1 MRALTQA
8 QRRYD
13 RQLPAEANDGARI
26 DAAPVAAPVAALAA
40 LRADLER
47 KLDAQDISSAFNDR
61 LIESDDDIQ
70 LLRAIAVGNDAAVLC
85 IVRTALLHVA
95 LQRMQRG

>member
-1 MRALTQA
+1 MQALAQA

-13 RQLPAEANDGARI
+13 RQLPAEAHHEAHDVAPV
-26 DAAPVAAPVAALAA
+26 DAAPTAALAA
-40 LRADLER
+40 LHADLER